1 MENLARNIK
10 LIRSK
15 DNDFYKK
22 LKSYGQL
29 KYRKRDNV
37 VVVEGQKIYDD
48 ALPHLELHYTVVSES
63 YFAKHQDRLF
73 SQPEQSRLTVLADSL
88 FASLSELKTDQG
100 IMGIF
105 QQPDYEV
112 DASKLKR
119 VVLLE
124 DVQDPTNVGAIIR
137 SAHCLGYEA
146 VFLGAGC
153 AQPFSPKVIRSSMGA
168 VFHLPVVSLSDVDQL
183 HQHTALLKE
192 AGFSIVGTTLSG
204 SSDVVP
210 ATKLAL
216 VIGSEGH
223 GLTAQTL
230 DLCDHAFTIEM
241 SDRADS
247 LNAAVASGIA
257 MYLLREV

>member
-1 MENLARNIK
+1 MENLSENIK

-22 LKSYGQL
+22 LKSYGQS

-48 ALPHLELHYTVVSES
+48 ALPHLEPIYTVASES
-63 YFAKHQDRLF
+63 YYDAHKDRLP
-73 SQPEQSRLTVLADSL
+73 QQLNKVTVLADSL

-105 QQPDYEV
+105 TQPDHQV
-112 DASKLKR
+112 DISNIRR

-124 DVQDPTNVGAIIR
+124 DVQDPANVGAIIR

-146 VFLGAGC
+146 VFLSASC
-153 AQPFSPKVIRSSMGA
+153 AQPFSPKVIRSSMGS
-168 VFHLPVVSLSDVDQL
+168 VFHMPVVSLSDLSKL
-183 HQHTALLKE
+183 HQQIASLKE
-192 AGFSIVGTTLSG
+192 SGFAIVGTTLSG
-204 SSDVVP
+204 SSDVPVQK
-210 ATKLAL
+210 KLAL
-216 VIGSEGH
+216 VIGSEGR
-223 GLTAQTL
+223 GLTQATL

-257 MYLLREV
+257 MYVLREI